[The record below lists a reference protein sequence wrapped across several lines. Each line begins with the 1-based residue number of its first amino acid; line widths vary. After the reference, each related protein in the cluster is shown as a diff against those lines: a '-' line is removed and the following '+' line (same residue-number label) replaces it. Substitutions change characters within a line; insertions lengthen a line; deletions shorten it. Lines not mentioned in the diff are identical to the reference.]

1 MRFCIR
7 FMLACLLA
15 TTAAGCASAG
25 GGASP
30 DGMRPRETSE
40 TRDAES
46 ALNLALISDA
56 EQAESSYE
64 TALSAAQAAITAD
77 SMNPLAYKLAG
88 QALIG
93 LGRVDEADEM
103 LDMAEELRPAYVAE
117 ETEGIRENAWI
128 EQYQLAQPMMEAG
141 DYLGAAEALEIANA
155 IYQQR
160 PEIMVVLGQ
169 IYVQEGQPDRAI
181 VYFRQADSLID
192 ARAMQVDSSMA
203 ADWRAQQADIPV
215 QVAQALISA
224 ERYDEAADQLRSLM
238 AQDPGNVLYANNL
251 ASIYIETDQ
260 PDLAAGV
267 YEELLQRTNLAPSD
281 YYSIGVGYYN
291 LARYDDAAAIF
302 QRGARLAQRDRDS
315 IEMWARSIQMYHMQD
330 STRATPES
338 LQEIIGVLERWIE
351 LDPNSQAGNLI
362 LAQAVN
368 NTGDD
373 ERTVELIERME
384 GMVVQV
390 IDLTLRRRPSGGA
403 TVVGT
408 VENRSGTPGSQVG
421 MQFTFYDAAGNA
433 LGSQTEQVTLTGP
446 QATQTTAGGRT
457 PIEVVF
463 DSDQQVDGYSYE
475 VL

>member
-15 TTAAGCASAG
+15 TTVGGCASAG

-46 ALNLALISDA
+46 ALNLAMISSPEEA
-56 EQAESSYE
+56 EPSYE
-64 TALSAAQAAITAD
+64 TALSAALAAITAD
-77 SMNPLAYKLAG
+77 TMNPLAYKLAG

-103 LDMAEELRPAYVAE
+103 LDMAEELRPAYFAE
-117 ETEGIRENAWI
+117 ETEGIREGAWI
-128 EQYQLAQPMMEAG
+128 DQYQLAQPMMDAG
-141 DYLGAAEALEIANA
+141 DYLGAAEALETANT

-181 VYFRQADSLID
+181 TYLRRADSLIN
-192 ARAMQVDSSMA
+192 ARAMQVDSA
-203 ADWRAQQADIPV
+203 LAVEWRLQQADIPV

-224 ERYDEAADQLRSLM
+224 ERYDEAADELRSLM
-238 AQDPGNVLYANNL
+238 AQNPDNVVYANNL

-267 YEELLQRTNLAPSD
+267 YEQLLQRSNLAPSD
-281 YYSIGVGYYN
+281 YYNIGVGYYN
-291 LARYDDAAAIF
+291 LARYDDAADVF
-302 QRGARLAQRDRDS
+302 ERGAQAAQRDRDS
-315 IEMWARSIQMYHMQD
+315 IEMWARSIQMYHAQD
-330 STRATPES
+330 STRVTPES

-368 NTGDD
+368 NAGDD
-373 ERTVELIERME
+373 DRTVELIERME
-384 GMVVQV
+384 GMAVQV
-390 IDLTLRRRPSGGA
+390 IDLTLRRNPSGGA

-408 VENRSGTPGSQVG
+408 VENRSGAPGSQVG
-421 MQFTFYDAAGNA
+421 MRFTFYDAAGNA
-433 LGSQTEQVTLTGP
+433 IGTQTQQVILTGP

-457 PIEVVF
+457 PIEIVF
-463 DSDQQVDGYSYE
+463 GSDQPVDGYSYE
-475 VL
+475 IL